1 MGEVLGVTGASG
13 RLGRRVVELLLEE
26 VSADRIRALTRNPEK
41 LQDLASRGVAVLP
54 GDFNRMETLA
64 RSLEGVERLLVI
76 STDDL
81 RPGAR
86 IAQHRNAVQAARRAG
101 VRHVVYTSALHADRN
116 PVSFMRDHAQTEE
129 AIRESG
135 LPFTFLRNNLYAE
148 SLLTAAS
155 QAVQTGV
162 LRLPAGEG
170 RVSFVAREDCARIA
184 AAVLARPG
192 QEGRIYEVTGPDSCS
207 YGDVAEVLS
216 ELSGR
221 PVRYEPVSLEEYT
234 RSMEAAGLAP
244 AAVEA
249 FASLYRAI
257 AHGFFDHLS
266 PAVQEVTGRPPL
278 SLREALS
285 PYRAQ
290 LRPAGP

>member
-1 MGEVLGVTGASG
+1 MGEVVGVTGASG
-13 RLGRRVVELLLEE
+13 RLGRRVVELLLER
-26 VSADRIRALTRNPEK
+26 VPADRIRALTRHPER
-41 LQDLASRGVAVLP
+41 LQDLAGRGVTVLP
-54 GDFNRMETLA
+54 GDFHQPEALA
-64 RSLEGVERLLVI
+64 RSLEGVARLLLI

-101 VRHVVYTSALHADRN
+101 VRHVAYTSALDAERN
-116 PVSFMRDHAQTEE
+116 PVSFMRDHAETEA

-148 SLLTAAS
+148 SLLTAAP

-162 LRLPAGEG
+162 LRLPAGDG

-184 AAVLARPG
+184 AAVLTTPG
-192 QEGRIYEVTGPDSCS
+192 QEGRIHEVTGPES
-207 YGDVAEVLS
+207 YSYADAATVLS

-221 PVRYEPVSLEEYT
+221 AIRYEPISLEEYA
-234 RSMEAAGLAP
+234 RSMQTAGLAP
-244 AAVEA
+244 AAAEA

-257 AHGFFDHLS
+257 AQGFFDRIS
-266 PAVQEVTGRPPL
+266 PAVREVTGQNPL
-278 SLREALS
+278 SLREALL
-285 PYRAQ
+285 PYRTQ
-290 LRPAGP
+290 LRSAGP